1 MWLWSKLSG
10 VRWTDAWEERFYGN
24 PNAVMTELKGGKSVR
39 VEVYCGSEE
48 DAAAIQAQFGGSVRR
63 LNQEELEPP
72 EPPVPPPLK
81 IRGSLVISQERDDA
95 GWEAL
100 VAKYPGRHCIRVP
113 AEMAF
118 GTGDH
123 PTTATCLRF
132 LVDEAGKRE
141 AGSWR
146 MLDLGCGSGVLAIAA
161 QLLGASSCLAMDF
174 DPNAVEV
181 AQRNVG
187 RNGATEVE
195 VAEADVLLWNPK
207 HRYEIVIANL
217 FAGVLREAMP
227 IIARALAPGGS
238 LILSGILREQWPE
251 TREAAREA
259 GFQVVEDR
267 PRGKWM
273 TALFRSAS

>member
-10 VRWTDAWEERFYGN
+10 VRWTDAWEERFYGT

-48 DAAAIQAQFGGSVRR
+48 DAEAIQAQFGGSVRR
-63 LNQEELEPP
+63 LNKAELEPP

-81 IRGSLVISQERDDA
+81 IRGSLVISQERDEVV
-95 GWEAL
+95 WKAL
-100 VAKYPGRHCIRVP
+100 VAAYPGRHCIRVP

-132 LVDEAGKRE
+132 LVDEARKRE
-141 AGSWR
+141 VGSWR

-161 QLLGASSCLAMDF
+161 RLLGASSCLAMDF

-181 AQRNVG
+181 ALRNVG

-207 HRYEIVIANL
+207 HRYEIVVANL

-227 IIARALAPGGS
+227 IIARALAPGGR

-251 TREAAREA
+251 TREVAREA

-267 PRGKWM
+267 QRGKWM